1 MWHLREDPLT
11 SSQWVLNKYL
21 LNYITIFTAKVHSQ
35 ESGVENL
42 YRKLKADKL
51 ILHVPSELIV

>member
-42 YRKLKADKL
+42 HRRLKADKL